1 MGPLTR
7 GIIPEERLM
16 RNMQVGVRVARQV
29 RTAEH
34 AIDQAMIE
42 VCRLIQTSLEGRVE
56 SRLAAEVGQ
65 SAIENIVAGLGQ
77 LATVRASVVA
87 GHADLA
93 TVAEDHGIGWRM
105 DGMGEDKVK
114 PTGAMPADV
123 IKLAA

>member
-1 MGPLTR
+1 
-7 GIIPEERLM
+7 M

-42 VCRLIQTSLEGRVE
+42 VCRLVQTSLEGRVE

-65 SAIENIVAGLGQ
+65 SAIEHISSGLGQ
-77 LATVRASVVA
+77 LATVRASIVA

-93 TVAEDHGIGWRM
+93 TVADDHGIGWRM
-105 DGMGEDKVK
+105 EGMGEAKTDPK
-114 PTGAMPADV
+114 PTARLDV
-123 IKLAA
+123 VKLAA

>member
-1 MGPLTR
+1 
-7 GIIPEERLM
+7 M

-42 VCRLIQTSLEGRVE
+42 VCRLVQTSLEGRVE

-65 SAIENIVAGLGQ
+65 SAIEHIIAGLGQ
-77 LATVRASVVA
+77 LAAVRASVVA

-93 TVAEDHGIGWRM
+93 TVADVHGIGWRM
-105 DGMGEDKVK
+105 EGMGESKTDPK
-114 PTGAMPADV
+114 PTAHLDV
-123 IKLAA
+123 VKLAA